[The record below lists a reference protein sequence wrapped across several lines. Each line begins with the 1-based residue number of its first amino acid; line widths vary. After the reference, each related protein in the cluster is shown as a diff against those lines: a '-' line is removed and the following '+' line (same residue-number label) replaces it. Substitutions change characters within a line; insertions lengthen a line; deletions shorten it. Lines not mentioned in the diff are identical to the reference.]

1 MEIPSETTNSLA
13 APVLT
18 RLGTSALS
26 LHSDTV
32 PEIDQLAP
40 PQGQGS
46 YA

>member
-1 MEIPSETTNSLA
+1 MGIPPETTNSLA

-18 RLGTSALS
+18 PLGTSVLS

-32 PEIDQLAP
+32 TEIDQPVQPLGP
-40 PQGQGS
+40 GS